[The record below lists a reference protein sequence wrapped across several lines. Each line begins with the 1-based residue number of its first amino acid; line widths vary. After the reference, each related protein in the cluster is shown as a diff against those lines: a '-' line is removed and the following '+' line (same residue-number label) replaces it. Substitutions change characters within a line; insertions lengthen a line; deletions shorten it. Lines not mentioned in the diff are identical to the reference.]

1 MIFSN
6 EKLRRQDRQ
15 MDVLSA
21 VELLKNGEYG
31 ILSMITEEGEPYGI
45 PISYAWDG
53 EKSVYIHAAREGKKL
68 RCIEKNNSIS
78 FCVIGRTNLMP
89 EKFST
94 EYESIVLS
102 GKVYIVG
109 GEEERM
115 KALLLLVEK
124 YSPVFSTEG
133 KEYAERSIMKTEII
147 RLEISEW
154 SGKKRFR
161 Q

>member
-1 MIFSN
+1 
-6 EKLRRQDRQ
+6 

-45 PISYAWDG
+45 PMSYAWDG

-68 RCIEKNNSIS
+68 KCIEKSNAIS
-78 FCVIGRTNLMP
+78 FCVVGRTNVMP

-94 EYESIVLS
+94 EYESIILS
-102 GKVYIVG
+102 GEATIVHR
-109 GEEERM
+109 EEERM

-124 YSPVFSTEG
+124 YSSGFSAEG
-133 KEYAERSIMKTEII
+133 KAYAERSIMKTEII
-147 RLEISEW
+147 RLDISEW

>member
-78 FCVIGRTNLMP
+78 FCVIGRTNVMP